1 MTDAADAKRE
11 QVVTAALE
19 VFGRYGFRR
28 TSMDLIARAARMSRP
43 AVYLHFSSK
52 DDVFRA
58 VAQRFAG
65 GIVAAAEKAR
75 RSTRPITDRLYDVLA
90 VKVEFFVGTVEAEYR
105 AELFAEAEV
114 LVEDVMVAFE
124 ADYLSVVEAV
134 LDDAAEELDLLGVD
148 LPAGDVAAVLVD
160 AVAGIARQK
169 ADPAVLRLRLR
180 QLVELAVR
188 GLTSK
193 PAVLPSA

>member
-1 MTDAADAKRE
+1 MTDAADAKRD
-11 QVVTAALE
+11 QVVSAALE

-52 DDVFRA
+52 EDVFRA

-65 GIVAAAEKAR
+65 DIVAAAERAR
-75 RSTRPITDRLYDVLA
+75 RSGRPITDRLYDVLA
-90 VKVEFFVGTVEAEYR
+90 IKVESFVGTVEAEYR

-124 ADYLSVVEAV
+124 AEYLSVVEAT
-134 LDDAAEELDLLGVD
+134 LEDAAGELDLLGVD

-188 GLTSK
+188 GLTGSR
-193 PAVLPSA
+193 PAG

>member
-1 MTDAADAKRE
+1 MTDAADAKRD
-11 QVVTAALE
+11 QVVAAALE

-43 AVYLHFSSK
+43 AVYLHFSGK
-52 DDVFRA
+52 EDVFRA

-65 GIVAAAEKAR
+65 DIVAAAERAR
-75 RSTRPITDRLYDVLA
+75 RSRRPITDRLYDVLA

-124 ADYLSVVEAV
+124 AGYLSVVEAV
-134 LDDAAEELDLLGVD
+134 LDDAADELDLLGVD
-148 LPAGDVAAVLVD
+148 LPAGDVAAVLMD

-169 ADPAVLRLRLR
+169 ADPAVLYLRLR

-193 PAVLPSA
+193 PAGLSTA

>member
-1 MTDAADAKRE
+1 MTDAADAKRD
-11 QVVTAALE
+11 QVVSAALE

-52 DDVFRA
+52 EDVFRA

-65 GIVAAAEKAR
+65 DIVAAAERAR
-75 RSTRPITDRLYDVLA
+75 RSGRPITDRLYDVLA
-90 VKVEFFVGTVEAEYR
+90 IKVESFVGTVEAEYR

-124 ADYLSVVEAV
+124 AEYLSVVEAA
-134 LDDAAEELDLLGVD
+134 LEDAAGELDLLGVD

-188 GLTSK
+188 GLTGSR
-193 PAVLPSA
+193 PAG